1 MAQTA
6 AKGLPLTQAELM
18 DRMKVGLGAIMS
30 TAKSVQGTVTDPEML
45 EKTKKGMTSAL
56 NSGSQAMAAT
66 GEKTKQGLDY
76 VAKNASSGA
85 AVVSEKASTS
95 MKFVGEKLEE
105 VGVTQK
111 AKEVGGYVY
120 KTGSTGL
127 TAANAYIDSS
137 QNLSYAKNQT
147 TQAAS
152 AVSSYV
158 SSLWGGWGG
167 GGSKAKADKGVLD
180 QKDEN

>member
-1 MAQTA
+1 
-6 AKGLPLTQAELM
+6 M
-18 DRMKVGLGAIMS
+18 DRMKVGLGAILN
-30 TAKSVQGTVTDPEML
+30 TAKSVQGTVTDPEFA
-45 EKTKKGMTSAL
+45 EKTKKSVSSAF
-56 NSGSQAMAAT
+56 NSGLTAGSQVVSAT
-66 GEKTKQGLDY
+66 GEKTKQSLDY

-85 AVVSEKASTS
+85 TVVTEKASTS
-95 MKFVGEKLEE
+95 MKYVGEKLEE

-120 KTGSTGL
+120 KTGSSGL
-127 TAANAYIDSS
+127 TAANAYIDSN

-152 AVSSYV
+152 AAVSYM

-167 GGSKAKADKGVLD
+167 SSKQAKPERGVLD
-180 QKDEN
+180 